1 MGGVNRQQP
10 PGFTLPPIN
19 RRLSVILPIPLLA
32 VRGYRFGKRCFLI
45 QNSKIQKSIFFQ
57 KNGYRCSKNRKVNP
71 DGHACAAGFIAGR
84 PRHRS
89 RGAEANG
96 RLRARAGRAYEVAKG
111 GAHAGA
117 HVCAEHWATGRL
129 VLDGDAVTPGQAERV
144 ARVTCG
150 PTRRSSGLVG
160 AVHPIDDDG
169 ALETEAEFR
178 RGRSRP
184 PTLACRRR
192 RNALI

>member
-1 MGGVNRQQP
+1 MEA
-10 PGFTLPPIN
+10 PG
-19 RRLSVILPIPLLA
+19 RRLQLHLDRIDLPNGTG
-32 VRGYRFGKRCFLI
+32 VRGGIY
-45 QNSKIQKSIFFQ
+45 S
-57 KNGYRCSKNRKVNP
+57 
-71 DGHACAAGFIAGR
+71 
-84 PRHRS
+84 
-89 RGAEANG
+89 GAEANG